1 MVATIFSPEILG
13 ILIVVVALLVGA
25 KRIPQMAR
33 SLGSAKSE
41 FEKGIKEGEAGT
53 TGEAKETPTE
63 TPKD

>member
-1 MVATIFSPEILG
+1 MVATIFSPEILV

-41 FEKGIKEGEAGT
+41 FEKGIKEGEVAT
-53 TGEAKETPTE
+53 TGDAKETPTE